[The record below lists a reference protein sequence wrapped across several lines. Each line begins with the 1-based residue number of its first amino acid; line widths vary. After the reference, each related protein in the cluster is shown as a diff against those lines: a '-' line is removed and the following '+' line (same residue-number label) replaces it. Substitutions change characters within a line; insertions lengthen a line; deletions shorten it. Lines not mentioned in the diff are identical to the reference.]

1 VPLPANN
8 ALSFLNVNI
17 GSQRSQGVEFSITTK
32 NIDGKAFQWT
42 TSFNIADYVN
52 RWLTRDPYNALEPY
66 QGVHDRI
73 DEVYGWETAGII
85 KSASQV
91 PSYMPLATVGNII
104 YKDVSGK
111 GQLGTGDV
119 VKLGHTSPAWNLGMT
134 NRFSYKAFDLS
145 VFFYAKLKEYIQSD
159 YAAEGLLSPARLSVS
174 NGQNTITAIKN
185 VWTASNPNGTLPGIA
200 SDSYAGLN
208 PSGNN
213 NFFYQN
219 VNYLRLNNVTLG
231 YTWNIKK
238 AIKSIRFYGTVQNL
252 ALWTNYKGYDPELSS
267 QSTALGTL
275 NPYPQTLSTTFG
287 LNATF

>member
-1 VPLPANN
+1 
-8 ALSFLNVNI
+8 
-17 GSQRSQGVEFSITTK
+17 
-32 NIDGKAFQWT
+32 
-42 TSFNIADYVN
+42 
-52 RWLTRDPYNALEPY
+52 
-66 QGVHDRI
+66 
-73 DEVYGWETAGII
+73 
-85 KSASQV
+85 
-91 PSYMPLATVGNII
+91 
-104 YKDVSGK
+104 
-111 GQLGTGDV
+111 LGAGDV

-174 NGQNTITAIKN
+174 NGQNTVTMIKN
-185 VWTASNPNGTLPGIA
+185 VWTASNPSGTLPGIA